1 MSKLRE
7 VFEMIMGVLVISG
20 LVIVMIA
27 AIAAVISGFIDSVR
41 IKQFDNYII
50 YQHEV
55 YRKTE
60 LTEEV
65 IKQIIDR

>member
-1 MSKLRE
+1 MSKLKA
-7 VFEMIMGVLVISG
+7 VFETIMGVLVISA
-20 LVIVMIA
+20 LVILMMA
-27 AIAAVISGFIDSVR
+27 AIAAVVSGFINSIR
-41 IKQFDNYII
+41 IRQFDNYII

>member
-1 MSKLRE
+1 MSKLKE
-7 VFEMIMGVLVISG
+7 VFETIMGVLVISA
-20 LVIVMIA
+20 LIILMIA
-27 AIAAVISGFIDSVR
+27 AIAGVINGFIDSIR

-65 IKQIIDR
+65 IKQIIDK

>member
-27 AIAAVISGFIDSVR
+27 AIAAVISGFIDSIR

-65 IKQIIDR
+65 IKQIIDK

>member
-7 VFEMIMGVLVISG
+7 IFETIMGVLVISA
-20 LVIVMIA
+20 LVILMMA

-65 IKQIIDR
+65 IKQIIDK

>member
-1 MSKLRE
+1 MNKLRE
-7 VFEMIMGVLVISG
+7 VFETIIGLLVISA
-20 LVIVMIA
+20 LVILMIA
-27 AIAAVISGFIDSVR
+27 AIAAVISGFIDSIR

-65 IKQIIDR
+65 IQQIIDK

>member
-1 MSKLRE
+1 MSKLRA
-7 VFEMIMGVLVISG
+7 VFETIMGVLVISA
-20 LVIVMIA
+20 LVILMMA
-27 AIAAVISGFIDSVR
+27 AIAAVISGFIDSIR

-65 IKQIIDR
+65 IKQIIDK

>member
-27 AIAAVISGFIDSVR
+27 AITAVISGFIDSIR

>member
-1 MSKLRE
+1 MNKLRA
-7 VFEMIMGVLVISG
+7 VFETIMGVLVISA
-20 LVIVMIA
+20 LVILMMA

-65 IKQIIDR
+65 IKQIIDK

>member
-7 VFEMIMGVLVISG
+7 VFETIMGVLVISA
-20 LVIVMIA
+20 LVILMMA

-65 IKQIIDR
+65 IKQIIDK

>member
-1 MSKLRE
+1 MNKLRE
-7 VFEMIMGVLVISG
+7 VFETIIGLLVISA
-20 LVIVMIA
+20 LVILMIA
-27 AIAAVISGFIDSVR
+27 AIAAVISGFIDSIR

-65 IKQIIDR
+65 IKQIIDK

>member
-27 AIAAVISGFIDSVR
+27 AIAAVISGFIDSIR

>member
-1 MSKLRE
+1 MSKLRA
-7 VFEMIMGVLVISG
+7 VFETIMGVLVISA
-20 LVIVMIA
+20 LVILMMA
-27 AIAAVISGFIDSVR
+27 AIAAVINGFINSIR

-65 IKQIIDR
+65 IKQIIDK

>member
-1 MSKLRE
+1 MNKLRE
-7 VFEMIMGVLVISG
+7 IFEMIMGVLVIFT
-20 LVIVMIA
+20 LVIVMMA
-27 AIAAVISGFIDSVR
+27 AIAAVISGFINSIR

>member
-1 MSKLRE
+1 MRKLRE
-7 VFEMIMGVLVISG
+7 IFETIMGVLIISA
-20 LVIVMIA
+20 LVILMMA
-27 AIAAVISGFIDSVR
+27 AIAAVISGFINSIR

-65 IKQIIDR
+65 IRQIIDR

>member
-1 MSKLRE
+1 MSKLRT
-7 VFEMIMGVLVISG
+7 VFETIMGVLVISV
-20 LVIVMIA
+20 LVILMMA
-27 AIAAVISGFIDSVR
+27 AIAAVINSVR

-65 IKQIIDR
+65 IKQIIDK

>member
-1 MSKLRE
+1 MSKLRK
-7 VFEMIMGVLVISG
+7 VFETIMGVLVISA
-20 LVIVMIA
+20 LAILMMA
-27 AIAAVISGFIDSVR
+27 AIAAVISGFINSIR

-60 LTEEV
+60 FTEEV

>member
-1 MSKLRE
+1 MSKLRA
-7 VFEMIMGVLVISG
+7 VFETIMGVLVISA
-20 LVIVMIA
+20 LVILMMA
-27 AIAAVISGFIDSVR
+27 AIAGVISGFINSVR
-41 IKQFDNYII
+41 IKRFDNYII

-65 IKQIIDR
+65 IKQIIDK

>member
-1 MSKLRE
+1 MSKLRA
-7 VFEMIMGVLVISG
+7 VFETIMGVLVISA
-20 LVIVMIA
+20 LVILMIA
-27 AIAAVISGFIDSVR
+27 AIAAVISGFINSVR

-65 IKQIIDR
+65 IKQIIDK

>member
-7 VFEMIMGVLVISG
+7 VFETIMGVLVISA
-20 LVIVMIA
+20 LVILMMA
-27 AIAAVISGFIDSVR
+27 AIAAVISGFINSIR

-65 IKQIIDR
+65 IKQIIDK

>member
-1 MSKLRE
+1 MSKLRA
-7 VFEMIMGVLVISG
+7 VFETIMGVLVISA
-20 LVIVMIA
+20 LVILMMA
-27 AIAAVISGFIDSVR
+27 AIAGVINGFIDSIR

>member
-1 MSKLRE
+1 MSKLRT
-7 VFEMIMGVLVISG
+7 VFETIMGVLVISA
-20 LVIVMIA
+20 LVILMMA
-27 AIAAVISGFIDSVR
+27 AIAAVISGFIDSIR

-65 IKQIIDR
+65 IKQIIDK

>member
-7 VFEMIMGVLVISG
+7 IFETMMGILVISA
-20 LVIVMIA
+20 LVILMMA

-65 IKQIIDR
+65 IKQIIDK

>member
-7 VFEMIMGVLVISG
+7 VFETIMGVLVISA
-20 LVIVMIA
+20 LVILMMA
-27 AIAAVISGFIDSVR
+27 AIAAVISGFINSVR

-65 IKQIIDR
+65 IKQIIDK

>member
-1 MSKLRE
+1 MSKLKT
-7 VFEMIMGVLVISG
+7 VFETIMGVLVISA
-20 LVIVMIA
+20 LVILMMA
-27 AIAAVISGFIDSVR
+27 AIAAVISGFIDSIR

-65 IKQIIDR
+65 IKQIIDK

>member
-7 VFEMIMGVLVISG
+7 IFETIMGVLIISA
-20 LVIVMIA
+20 LVILMMA
-27 AIAAVISGFIDSVR
+27 AIAAVISGFIDSIR
-41 IKQFDNYII
+41 IKQFNNYII

-65 IKQIIDR
+65 IKQIIDK

>member
-7 VFEMIMGVLVISG
+7 IFETIMGVLVISA
-20 LVIVMIA
+20 LVILMMA
-27 AIAAVISGFIDSVR
+27 AIAAVISGFIDSIR

-65 IKQIIDR
+65 IKQIIDK

>member
-7 VFEMIMGVLVISG
+7 VFETIMGVLVISA
-20 LVIVMIA
+20 LVILMMA

>member
-1 MSKLRE
+1 MSKLRT
-7 VFEMIMGVLVISG
+7 VFETINGVLVISA
-20 LVIVMIA
+20 LVILMMA
-27 AIAAVISGFIDSVR
+27 AIAAVISGFINSVR

-65 IKQIIDR
+65 IKQIIDK

>member
-1 MSKLRE
+1 MNKLRE
-7 VFEMIMGVLVISG
+7 IFETIMRVLVISA
-20 LVIVMIA
+20 LVILMIA
-27 AIAAVISGFIDSVR
+27 AIAAVISGFIDSIR
-41 IKQFDNYII
+41 IRQFDNYII

>member
-7 VFEMIMGVLVISG
+7 VFETIMGVLVIFT
-20 LVIVMIA
+20 LIIVMMA
-27 AIAAVISGFIDSVR
+27 AIGGVVSGFIDSIR
-41 IKQFDNYII
+41 IKQFNDYIV

-65 IKQIIDR
+65 IEQIIDR